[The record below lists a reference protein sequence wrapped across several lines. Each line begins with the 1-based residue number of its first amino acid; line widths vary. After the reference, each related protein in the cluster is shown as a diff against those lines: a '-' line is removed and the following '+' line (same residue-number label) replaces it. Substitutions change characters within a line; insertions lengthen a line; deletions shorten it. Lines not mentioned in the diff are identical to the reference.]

1 MINSRGLVDGSRAI
15 TARGVFAAAGLVVAI
30 TLLLAPLVGA
40 QQVGAQ
46 QELDAALQR
55 GLQALAAGQVERAI
69 EELERAVQIQ
79 PSSVEAHYH
88 LGRALFTA
96 ERASEALPHL
106 EEALRRIDEGGPVQ
120 FLLAQV
126 YLQLGRFEEAGEAL
140 DAAAASR
147 PGYAP
152 ISYYRA
158 ELCYQL
164 GKLDVARGLL
174 ESVIEATPQWNLPLV
189 RAGTVAMELGDP
201 NAAVLWFQVAVNL
214 DTERTNARLWMR
226 LASAHAAANQ
236 VEQAIEAYRR
246 AVAARP
252 RLLPPRVALIT
263 QLSGL
268 QKHDELLEVID
279 DLFLIDPNN
288 SLGHYQRAQVLSLRG
303 ETDAALVE
311 VEIAVRGFQQQAAS
325 LSGSVDTGEDE
336 QAGQADPAGG
346 RHTYLTLAKGL
357 RMQLLQKAGRDDDAE
372 AVARELVDEAP
383 WYPEAHF
390 VLGTLLMRRRDEDG
404 RREMEVFKQLSD
416 AREHRDLGNYYV
428 EQVADLERA
437 AAEYEL
443 AIASWPDDDFSR
455 IRLARMRRLTGDPG
469 AALELLG
476 SASPQGVELKDWY
489 REMILALHAVGRV
502 EQAQERW
509 QEARAAGHVYGP
521 EVWRAMREDIPGC

>member
-1 MINSRGLVDGSRAI
+1 MINGRRIIDNSRAI
-15 TARGVFAAAGLVVAI
+15 PAEGVFAGACLGLAI

-40 QQVGAQ
+40 QQGSAQ
-46 QELDAALQR
+46 QELDASLQR
-55 GLQALAAGQVERAI
+55 GLQALEAGQIERAI
-69 EELERAVQIQ
+69 DELERAVQMQ
-79 PSSVEAHYH
+79 PDSVEAHYH

-106 EEALRRIDEGGPVQ
+106 EEALRRIDDGGPVQ

-126 YLQLGRFEEAGEAL
+126 YLQLGRFEEAGRAL
-140 DAAAASR
+140 DVASDSR

-174 ESVIEATPQWNLPLV
+174 ELVIEAAPEWNLPLV

-201 NAAVLWFQVAVNL
+201 NAAVLWFQLALNL

-226 LASAHAAANQ
+226 LASAYAAANQ
-236 VEQAIEAYRR
+236 VEQAIDGYRR

-252 RLLPPRVALIT
+252 RLLPPRVALMN

-279 DLFLIDPNN
+279 NLFLIHPDNP
-288 SLGHYQRAQVLSLRG
+288 LGHYQRAQVFSLRG
-303 ETDAALVE
+303 ETDTALEE
-311 VEIAVRGFQQQAAS
+311 VEIAVRRFQEQAAS
-325 LSGSVDTGEDE
+325 LSEPIDTGDDE
-336 QAGQADPAGG
+336 PGQAEPAGG

-357 RMQLLQKAGRDDDAE
+357 RMQLLQKAGRDEEAE

-390 VLGTLLMRRRDEDG
+390 VLGTLLLRKRDEAG
-404 RREMEVFKQLSD
+404 REEMEVFKQLSD

-437 AAEYEL
+437 AAEYEI
-443 AIASWPDDDFSR
+443 AIASWRDDDFSR
-455 IRLARMRRLTGDPG
+455 IRLARMRRLAGDSG
-469 AALELLG
+469 AAIELLG
-476 SASPQGVELKDWY
+476 SASPEGVEVKDWY
-489 REMILALHAVGRV
+489 REMILALHAVGRA
-502 EQAQERW
+502 EQAKEHW
-509 QEARAAGHVYGP
+509 QEARAAGHIYGP
-521 EVWRAMREDIPGC
+521 EVWRAMRENIPGC